1 MKVERYPIS
10 FVIKTTLEIDEI
22 RSRLEDG
29 AKEQYGVR
37 EIVQRYMTA
46 IEDIF
51 NIPELIGIFNVLA
64 DQGRITEVLDEII
77 RWSKVEFNIE
87 DDLDSSESVADEDE
101 DTDD

>member
-1 MKVERYPIS
+1 
-10 FVIKTTLEIDEI
+10 
-22 RSRLEDG
+22 
-29 AKEQYGVR
+29 
-37 EIVQRYMTA
+37 MTA

-51 NIPELIGIFNVLA
+51 NIPKLIGIFNVLV
-64 DQGRITEVLDEII
+64 DQGRVSEVLDEII

>member
-1 MKVERYPIS
+1 M
-10 FVIKTTLEIDEI
+10 
-22 RSRLEDG
+22 
-29 AKEQYGVR
+29 
-37 EIVQRYMTA
+37 QRYMTA

-51 NIPELIGIFNVLA
+51 NIPKLIGIFNVLV
-64 DQGRITEVLDEII
+64 DQGRVSEVLDEII